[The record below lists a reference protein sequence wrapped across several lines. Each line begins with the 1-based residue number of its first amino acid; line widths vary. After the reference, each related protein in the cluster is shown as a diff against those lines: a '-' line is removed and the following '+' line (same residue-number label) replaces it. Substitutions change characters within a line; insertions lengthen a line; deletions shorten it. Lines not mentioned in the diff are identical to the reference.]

1 VIRGV
6 FVTGTDTGVGK
17 TRIVAGLVRR
27 LRAAGID
34 AVPVKPVQTGAV
46 RDARGRLQSPDLDEA
61 LEIAGLAPEAAE
73 REALVTYR
81 FEPACSPH
89 LAARLA
95 GEEIDLAR
103 VASQLGRLAARH
115 GALVVE
121 GAGGVLVPL
130 GPRATMLDLAA
141 ALALPAVVVARAGLG
156 TLNHALLTVEAL
168 RRGGVGVQGVVLNDA
183 FATDEGSRFIR
194 DDNERTLEERGV
206 PVLARVP
213 WCPGDVA
220 ALDAALAGIDPAR
233 LLGPGPGGEARA

>member
-17 TRIVAGLVRR
+17 TRIAAGIVRR

-46 RDARGRLQSPDLDEA
+46 RDAHGLLRSPDLDEA
-61 LEIAGLAPEAAE
+61 LALAGLALEAAE

-95 GEEIDLAR
+95 GEEIELPR
-103 VASQLGRLAARH
+103 MASQLERLAARH
-115 GALVVE
+115 QALVVE

-130 GPRATMLDLAA
+130 GPEATMLDLAA
-141 ALALPAVVVARAGLG
+141 ALALPAIVVARAGLG

-168 RRGGVGVQGVVLNDA
+168 RRGGVGVLGVVLNDA
-183 FATDEGSRFIR
+183 APADEGSRWIQE
-194 DDNERTLEERGV
+194 DNARTLEERGV

-233 LLGPGPGGEARA
+233 LLGPGGGETRE